1 MMANSTFD
9 LTGKAVLV
17 TGGNGGI
24 GLGMAEELAK
34 SGAAVCIWGQN
45 EQKNETAAE
54 TLKSY
59 GGRVLALKCDI
70 ADEKQVADSFAR
82 TVETLGKVDACF
94 ANAGVARMD
103 TAFHKMD
110 ITEWRRIFG
119 INMEGVFFTF
129 RAAVRH
135 MMEKGDGGSLV
146 VTSSLSAIYGMPSGE
161 HYAATKA
168 GVIALIKG
176 LAAEY
181 ARYGIRANA
190 VLPGWIETD
199 MTASLLAMEK
209 FAKNV
214 IPRIPQ
220 RRWGVPAD
228 FGPIAVYFA
237 SDASAYHSGDAVV
250 IDGAYSCF

>member
-1 MMANSTFD
+1 MANSTFD
-9 LTGKAVLV
+9 LTGRTALV

-24 GLGMAEELAK
+24 GLGMAEALAQA
-34 SGAAVCIWGQN
+34 GADICIWGQN
-45 EQKNETAAE
+45 EDKNKAAAE
-54 TLKSY
+54 KLQSY
-59 GGRVLALKCDI
+59 GRRVVAVKCDVSN
-70 ADEKQVADSFAR
+70 EEQVEESFAR
-82 TVETLGKVDACF
+82 TVKKLEKVDACF
-94 ANAGVARMD
+94 ANAGIGRTG

-110 ITEWRRIFG
+110 IDEWRRVFG

-135 MMEKGDGGSLV
+135 MLEREGGGSLV
-146 VTSSLSAIYGMPSGE
+146 VTSSLSANYGMPSGE

-168 GVIALIKG
+168 GVIAIVRA
-176 LAAEY
+176 LAVEY

-190 VLPGWIETD
+190 ILPGWIETD
-199 MTASLLAMEK
+199 MTSPLFNMEK
-209 FAKNV
+209 FAQNV

-250 IDGAYSCF
+250 IDGGYSKF

>member
-1 MMANSTFD
+1 MANSTFD
-9 LTGKAVLV
+9 LTGKAALV

-24 GLGMAEELAK
+24 GLGMAEALAK
-34 SGAAVCIWGQN
+34 AGADICIWGQN
-45 EQKNETAAE
+45 EQKNRTAAE
-54 TLKSY
+54 KLRLH
-59 GGRVLALKCDI
+59 GRQVIDFKCDVS
-70 ADEKQVADSFAR
+70 DEKHVEYTFAR

-94 ANAGVARMD
+94 ANAGVGRMG

-110 ITEWRRIFG
+110 ISEWRRIFG

-146 VTSSLSAIYGMPSGE
+146 ATSSLSAKYGMPSGE

-168 GVIALIKG
+168 GVLALVRG
-176 LAAEY
+176 LAVEY

-190 VLPGWIETD
+190 ILPGWIETD
-199 MTASLLAMEK
+199 MTASLFAVQK
-209 FAKNV
+209 FEKNV

-250 IDGAYSCF
+250 IDGGYSCF